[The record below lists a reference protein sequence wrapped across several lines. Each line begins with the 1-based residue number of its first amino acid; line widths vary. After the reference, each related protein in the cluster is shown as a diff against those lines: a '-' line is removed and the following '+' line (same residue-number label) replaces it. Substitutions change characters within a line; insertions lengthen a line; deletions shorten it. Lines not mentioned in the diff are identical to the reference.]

1 MTLQQFSD
9 WRPNLLDQVLA
20 MIFMTLSVTLAS
32 MTSLWLPSIAPKVAD
47 DLGITA
53 SLIGYQVLI
62 VYLGAMTTS
71 LMAGGFVS
79 RWGPWR
85 TCQLSLVMFLV
96 AIALLASGQLL
107 LIILGSFLVGLGY
120 GLANP
125 PAAAI
130 LTKIASPRNQA
141 LIFSIRF
148 TGVPLGGVIAGQL
161 GPRLALD
168 WGWQSSFLVPLG
180 LIALTVLLMQPP
192 RARWDRERQPGAA
205 IWRPPLTDVRLAFS
219 YATVKWLCFSG
230 LFLAAVQLSL
240 TSFTVTV
247 LVKEIG
253 YDLIAAGDA
262 LSCILVAGVIGR
274 ITWGWL
280 ADRSRSAFTV
290 MLTTIAIIILGALL
304 LTQLSPD
311 WPLLWVYGVYFILGF
326 TGMSWNGVFFS
337 EMIRHGPKDSASNI
351 IGAGLFVT
359 FSGVIVGPAAFS
371 LLVQLFGDYTAT
383 YYLTAALAA
392 AAGITTWLARR
403 NVTTKAP

>member
-1 MTLQQFSD
+1 
-9 WRPNLLDQVLA
+9 
-20 MIFMTLSVTLAS
+20 
-32 MTSLWLPSIAPKVAD
+32 
-47 DLGITA
+47 
-53 SLIGYQVLI
+53 
-62 VYLGAMTTS
+62 
-71 LMAGGFVS
+71 
-79 RWGPWR
+79 
-85 TCQLSLVMFLV
+85 
-96 AIALLASGQLL
+96 
-107 LIILGSFLVGLGY
+107 
-120 GLANP
+120 
-125 PAAAI
+125 
-130 LTKIASPRNQA
+130 
-141 LIFSIRF
+141 
-148 TGVPLGGVIAGQL
+148 VPLGGVIAGQL

-304 LTQLSPD
+304 LTQLSPH

>member
-1 MTLQQFSD
+1 MTSQQSRNWQPSLF
-9 WRPNLLDQVLA
+9 DQILA
-20 MIFMTLSVTLAS
+20 MVFMTLSVTLAS

-47 DLGITA
+47 DMGITA

-85 TCQLSLVMFLV
+85 TCQVSLAMFLI
-96 AIALLASGQLL
+96 AIAMLASGQLA
-107 LIILGSFLVGLGY
+107 LIVLGSFIVGLGY

-130 LTKIASPRNQA
+130 LTKIASPKNQA

-168 WGWQSSFLVPLG
+168 WGWQSSFVVPLV
-180 LIALTVLLMQPP
+180 LVAVTVLLMQPP
-192 RARWDRERQPGAA
+192 RARWDRERQPGAV

-219 YATVKWLCFSG
+219 YGTVKWLCFSG

-240 TSFTVTV
+240 ISFTVTV
-247 LVKEIG
+247 LVKEVG

-280 ADRSRSAFTV
+280 ADRSRSAFTI
-290 MLTTIAIIILGALL
+290 MLTTISIIIIGALI
-304 LTQLSPD
+304 LTQLSAD
-311 WPLLWVYGVYFILGF
+311 WPILWVYGVYFVLGF

-337 EMIRHGPKDSASNI
+337 EMIRHGPTGRASNI

-359 FSGVIVGPAAFS
+359 FSGVIVGPAAFA

-403 NVTTKAP
+403 HVKPAP